1 MFFFLYIFLRK
12 SFFRTMR
19 EATST
24 LGLTLILC
32 PIFFQICL
40 SRNLYHG
47 MCCKNSS
54 TWFNNKQVYI
64 FTRSLELV
72 GFYRHYIGV
81 SIQGYYK
88 NYLKNL
94 YIVAWI
100 FKKNHE
106 EKINFKMWVIDI
118 WLQDWVKSYLIFS
131 HNPLSKTILQWI
143 KVWEQ
148 KICMW
153 YKQFW

>member
-1 MFFFLYIFLRK
+1 MIRFHAWFFKNDERSHFHSWFNINFMSY
-12 SFFRTMR
+12 
-19 EATST
+19 
-24 LGLTLILC
+24 
-32 PIFFQICL
+32 FFQICL

-81 SIQGYYK
+81 SIQGYRYFK
-88 NYLKNL
+88 NYFKNL

-131 HNPLSKTILQWI
+131 HNPLSKTILQ
-143 KVWEQ
+143 
-148 KICMW
+148 
-153 YKQFW
+153 